1 MADPRFFEKAGPYKA
16 ARLAELIGA
25 EIVSGSP
32 DTLFDDVAALKLA
45 GRNAVSFL
53 DNPKYVDDFRTTRA
67 GGCIIHPDRAGD
79 APDGCT
85 LLVSADPYRAYAK
98 AAAAFY
104 PETAGPPDISAAAII
119 DPTAR
124 IGEGCVIR
132 PGAVIG
138 AGVIIG
144 PQCFV
149 GANSVIET
157 GVEIGAE
164 CHIAANVTISHA
176 LIGNRVRLLPGVRI
190 GQDGFG
196 YAMGAAGHLRV
207 PQLGRVLIEDGVE
220 IGSNSCVDRGAGPDT
235 VIGAGTIIDNLVQV
249 AHNVVTG
256 PGCVIVSHVG
266 ISGSTELGRGVVLG
280 GQVGIAGHLKIGDGA
295 RVAAQSGIMHDI
307 PAGEEW
313 FGSPAQ
319 PKKEAIRQL
328 IWVKRNSGR
337 GRS

>member
-1 MADPRFFEKAGPYKA
+1 MADPRFFEKAGPFTA
-16 ARLAELIGA
+16 SRLAELIGG
-25 EIVSGSP
+25 EVIGGSP
-32 DTLFDDVAALKLA
+32 DSQFDDVAALKLA
-45 GRNAVSFL
+45 GQNTVSFL
-53 DNPKYVDDFRTTRA
+53 DNPKYADDFRTTKA
-67 GGCIIHPDRAGD
+67 GACIIHPDRAGE
-79 APDGCT
+79 APEGCT
-85 LLVSADPYRAYAK
+85 LLTCSDPYRGYAK
-98 AAAAFY
+98 VAAAFY
-104 PETAGPPDISAAAII
+104 PEAIGQPEISPAAIV
-119 DPTAR
+119 DSTAQ
-124 IGEGCVIR
+124 IGEGCVIH

-138 AGVIIG
+138 ARVIIG
-144 PQCFV
+144 PQSSV
-149 GANSVIET
+149 GANTVIEA
-157 GVEIGAE
+157 GVEIGAG

-176 LIGNRVRLLPGVRI
+176 IIGNRVRLLAGVRI

-235 VIGAGTIIDNLVQV
+235 VIGAGTIIDNLVQI
-249 AHNVVTG
+249 AHNVVIG
-256 PGCVIVSHVG
+256 QGCVIVSHVG

-280 GQVGIAGHLKIGDGA
+280 GQVGIAGHLKIGDGV
-295 RVAAQSGIMHDI
+295 RVAAQSGIMNDI

-319 PKKEAIRQL
+319 PKKEAIRQI